1 MRSAVLAGG
10 TASRFGGRPKG
21 LEKVGGVRILDRVV
35 EVATVATGASPVL
48 VANAPEA
55 QQWIDGIGTVADIV
69 QNAGS
74 LGGIYTAVSSG
85 EGPVLV
91 VAWDMPFLT
100 VELVEALVNGAGDYD
115 IFLPESTGP
124 LGVEPLCAIYGPGTT
139 EPIQRSLLHE
149 DLRSTKFHDEVRR
162 GTLPLDEV
170 RAFGDPDVLFF
181 NVNDPQDLQRAEELW
196 RGQHE
201 TPRA

>member
-1 MRSAVLAGG
+1 M
-10 TASRFGGRPKG
+10 
-21 LEKVGGVRILDRVV
+21 
-35 EVATVATGASPVL
+35 
-48 VANAPEA
+48 
-55 QQWIDGIGTVADIV
+55 
-69 QNAGS
+69 
-74 LGGIYTAVSSG
+74 
-85 EGPVLV
+85 LV